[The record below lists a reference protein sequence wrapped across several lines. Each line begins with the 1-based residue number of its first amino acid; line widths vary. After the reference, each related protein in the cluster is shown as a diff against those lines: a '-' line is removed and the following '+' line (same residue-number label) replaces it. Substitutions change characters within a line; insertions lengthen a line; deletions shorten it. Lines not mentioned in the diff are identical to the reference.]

1 MTLSSSLP
9 HPGSA
14 HRCSSF
20 PGVSRSNLEI
30 IKEAHERLATEGVD
44 ALLEYIH
51 PDFVGV
57 APPELSVEPQTYRG
71 PAGFK
76 RWFDSFHDAVDE
88 VRIEPEEYIAAGE
101 LVVTPARIV
110 IRGHG
115 SGIEV
120 AQRVTWV
127 WTLRDGLA
135 IRVDAYADKDAAL
148 RALGVSA
155 ES

>member
-1 MTLSSSLP
+1 MPRTN
-9 HPGSA
+9 
-14 HRCSSF
+14 
-20 PGVSRSNLEI
+20 VDI
-30 IKEAHERLATEGVD
+30 IREAHERLATEGKD
-44 ALLEYIH
+44 AMLEYIH

-57 APPELSVEPQTYRG
+57 APPELSVEPQEYRG

-76 RWFDSFHDAVDE
+76 RWFDSWDDAVDE
-88 VRIEPEEYIAAGE
+88 VRIEPEEFIEAGD
-101 LVVTPARIV
+101 LVVSPCRIV

-127 WTLRDGLA
+127 WTLQDGLA
-135 IRVDAYADKDAAL
+135 IRVDAYADKETAL
-148 RALGVSA
+148 RALGINV